1 MLSKFPK
8 SSTQRAT
15 RCFSV
20 RTTVPAERN
29 WDPKEIY
36 PVEKGQVRICG
47 NTLRDGHQSLN
58 GGLHRIDLLVQG
70 AELLDKIRP
79 ADMKFPGNEEIGG
92 GTVVDFPLRF
102 KGENPFRNME
112 MIASKMPNTPTSAL
126 IRSDSLC
133 GYTINPRDV
142 VRAFI
147 KRYAECGID
156 IFRNFD
162 AYNNVRNHA
171 TVAQAVLDAGKH
183 YQAAITFTS
192 HPDPT
197 LYNVKWVADLAK
209 AFRDLGA
216 HSIAVKDMAGIAS
229 PALAKA
235 WVSEIKNAVPEL
247 PCVVHSHYTTGFS
260 PITYMQVIEAGA
272 NGIDLAVS
280 SLSGRSGHPCMEVFI
295 KVLSDMG
302 YDLGFDVDAAQAQI
316 KEVANLYRVYHPFY
330 EFCEMKM
337 AGTVDYRVFEK
348 GIPGGQ
354 ISIFRNELIRN
365 DLGHLFDDVMAQI
378 QTVRQQAGGVA
389 LVTPTAEHVAR
400 QATVNAQQGLTQTT
414 MESRLWMGYSEMLR
428 GVMGRPLE
436 KMDETIQKRCLLE
449 WTEDQLKAM
458 ELSDDVKE
466 EIKPDLAELVDV
478 MWVRAQPI
486 LKKQRM
492 DDLKDRI
499 RHLTDI
505 DASKFAD
512 RIKEC
517 EAELSELTAVT
528 PSDISDVEKVYAS
541 FLAMDPAEQDFNQ
554 LMGSFDARSFAVNM
568 KRGTLSKDQFYEL
581 VRAAAFCTIT
591 PSSVMPDGLEM
602 RKDEIEQ
609 LAWEYDFELPPRDSV
624 EFKEWAI
631 LQSMFSKSQ
640 NIALN
645 FFRFHQAKPEFWAEN
660 PYTPQANA
668 DRLARAPPA
677 HVEPVMYPFISKSVE
692 SVSRVQDFSDVEVER
707 VLGHDIKK
715 LTGLRQKLDTLK
727 KLIPETEMRAKLRDR
742 SVENIS
748 KEIASQES
756 SMLEKMNAILANT
769 TIEGS
774 NVKVLHQESLDKL
787 MQQSGLSAN

>member
-1 MLSKFPK
+1 MITKLPK
-8 SSTQRAT
+8 SCSARAV
-15 RCFSV
+15 RPFSN
-20 RTTVPAERN
+20 RTTIPSERN

-36 PVEKGQVRICG
+36 PTEPGQVRICG

-112 MIASKMPNTPTSAL
+112 AIASRMPNTPTSAL

-147 KRYAECGID
+147 TRYAECGID

-171 TVAQAVLDAGKH
+171 TVAQAVIDAGKH

-197 LYNVKWVADLAK
+197 LYNVKWVADMAK

-216 HSIAVKDMAGIAS
+216 HSIAIKDMAGIAS

-247 PCVVHSHYTTGFS
+247 PVVIHSHYTTGFS
-260 PITYMQVIEAGA
+260 PITYMHAIEAGVNA
-272 NGIDLAVS
+272 IDLSIS
-280 SLSGRSGHPCMEVFI
+280 SLSGRSGHPCMEVFT

-302 YDLGFDVDAAQAQI
+302 YDLGFDVDEAQAAM

-365 DLGHLFDDVMAQI
+365 GLGHLFDDVMTQI

-400 QATVNAQQGLTQTT
+400 QSTVNAQDGFPKTT
-414 MESRLWMGYSEMLR
+414 MDSRIWPGYSEMLR

-436 KMDETIQKRCLLE
+436 KMDEQMQRRCLLE
-449 WTEDQLKAM
+449 WTQDMLKTM
-458 ELSDDVKE
+458 DVSDDVKE
-466 EIKPDLAELVDV
+466 EIRADIPELVDI
-478 MWVRAQPI
+478 MWAKCQPI
-486 LKKQRM
+486 LRSQRVE
-492 DDLKDRI
+492 DLTDRI
-499 RHLTDI
+499 RHLTEI
-505 DASKFAD
+505 DAAKFAD
-512 RIKEC
+512 RIA
-517 EAELSELTAVT
+517 EAKSELQELESTIPANIQDLDAKYT
-528 PSDISDVEKVYAS
+528 S
-541 FLAMDPAEQDFNQ
+541 FLAMDPADEDINE
-554 LMGSFDARSFAVNM
+554 LMGSFDGRSFAVNL
-568 KRGTLSKDQFYEL
+568 KRGTLRQDQFFEL
-581 VRAAAFCTIT
+581 VRAASFCTIT

-602 RKDEIEQ
+602 RKDEVEK
-609 LAWEYDFELPPRDSV
+609 LAWEYDFELPPRDST
-624 EFKEWAI
+624 EFLEWAI
-631 LQSMFSKSQ
+631 LQSMFSKAQ

-645 FFRFHQAKPEFWAEN
+645 YFRFHSAKPEHWAEN
-660 PYTPQANA
+660 PYTPQADA
-668 DRLARAPPA
+668 DRAARAPPA
-677 HVEPVMYPFISKSVE
+677 KVEPVMYPYITKSVDKLE
-692 SVSRVQDFSDVEVER
+692 RVQEFSDVEVER
-707 VLGHDIKK
+707 VVGYEVKK
-715 LTGLRQKLDTLK
+715 LTGLRQKLDALNN
-727 KLIPETEMRAKLRDR
+727 LIPETEMRAKIRDR
-742 SVENIS
+742 SVGKLKE
-748 KEIASQES
+748 EIAQLEA
-756 SMLEKMNAILANT
+756 SMNETLETVLKNT
-769 TIEGS
+769 TVEGS
-774 NVKVLHQESLDKL
+774 NVVVLEGESLAK
-787 MQQSGLSAN
+787 MQRQCNL